1 MLDLASPA
9 LRPVAPLVRWHHER
23 WDGKGYPDQI
33 GGPDLPLAAM
43 IVSVCDAWD
52 AMTALRVYRDAM
64 PIEKARSIMHD
75 GAGKQW
81 NAACVQLLLEE
92 TGAVTDANRA
102 LREPHPTHQHE
113 IHSPA
118 ALNDLEECCAH

>member
-1 MLDLASPA
+1 MGSDGPFRAAALVVLVVGRG
-9 LRPVAPLVRWHHER
+9 LRP
-23 WDGKGYPDQI
+23 GYPDRI

-64 PIEKARSIMHD
+64 PLDKARAIMRA

-81 NAACVQLLLEE
+81 NAACVELLLEE
-92 TGAVTDANRA
+92 TSAQTDPSDAN
-102 LREPHPTHQHE
+102 EHE
-113 IHSPA
+113 AHSA
-118 ALNDLEECCAH
+118 ASLEDLEECCAV